1 MKVRTKL
8 FGGFF
13 LVVAI
18 GVLLGILGYFNNR
31 QLTSSTEDLLDL
43 SDTRSRMSSILNS
56 HYIWRHGLSES
67 VYTGAEFTGSLDSNT
82 CSLGSWL
89 NSDAVKNVTDPET
102 VTLLKQIDTP
112 HAFIHAK
119 AGEIVNHLKNDQQDD
134 AIEIFRNEVLPRTQD
149 VISDLQAMADRYG
162 DLLVGD
168 TNVIYNTGIQFER
181 YIKFFIVFA
190 LVVSIVLAFIIT
202 LNIVRPT
209 VKVTTSLKDISEGE
223 GDLTKHLDIKRND
236 EFGDLSFYFNQTLGS
251 IGSLVRKIKN
261 KVNALTNTGHELN
274 INMAKTS
281 EVVDKLSVDF
291 EEMKKAK
298 DRQEKSASEADR
310 AVNEI
315 QTSLVS
321 MNKSVEQQSDSI
333 NTSSTAIEE
342 MTANIRSV
350 TKTLMENARNV
361 SELSDASDNG
371 KAGVQMVAERIQE
384 IARNSEGL
392 LEINSVMENI
402 ASQTNLLSMNA
413 AIEAAHAGE
422 AGKGFAVV
430 AGEIRKLAESSGNQS
445 KTTADMLKKI
455 KMSIDSITASFKE
468 VRSRFDVID
477 QGVKTVSLHEQNIRN
492 AMEEQEAGGQQILDS
507 MSCLKEINISVVKG
521 SENMQSSADYLI
533 KQTNEL
539 IKISTEAIN
548 GMNEIVSGA
557 MGQIQTAVKQV
568 DEMSTENTR
577 NFEELKKETEK
588 FKVTSGNEKKQIIV
602 VDDDEII
609 RGMANTVLGNNYEVI
624 TVESGEEALKKFFTG
639 LVPNLVLLDLT
650 MPGMDGWHTYEKI
663 HRISKLHS
671 VPIAIFSSSDDAK
684 DKAHAEKIGAVDYI
698 KKPCKDLLDRVN
710 KILS

>member
-43 SDTRSRMSSILNS
+43 SDTRTRMSAILNS

-149 VISDLQAMADRYG
+149 VIFDLQSMADRYG
-162 DLLVGD
+162 DLLVDD
-168 TNVIYNTGIQFER
+168 TKVIYNTGLQFER
-181 YIKFFIVFA
+181 FIIFFIIFA
-190 LVVSIVLAFIIT
+190 LVISIVLAFIIT

-223 GDLTKHLDIKRND
+223 GDLTKHLDINRND

-251 IGSLVRKIKN
+251 ISSLVSKIKN

-298 DRQEKSASEADR
+298 DRQEKSATEADR

-315 QTSLVS
+315 QTSIVS

-468 VRSRFDVID
+468 VLSRFDVID
-477 QGVKTVSLHEQNIRN
+477 QGVKTVSHHEQNIRN

-533 KQTNEL
+533 KQTGEL

-557 MGQIQTAVKQV
+557 MEQIQTAVKQV

-650 MPGMDGWHTYEKI
+650 MPGMDGWHTFEKI